1 MTDDEKQE
9 ILNQV
14 AETYME
20 PTEKALQAQG
30 AAALGFGEVLMSMLT
45 GLVAGSRGLPWEV
58 GAMITGQ
65 PTGKEMAEKYGLEQS
80 DGYGFMKAAES
91 GYAPRTEEGQFAGQ
105 MLMPVASAV
114 DKGIRWAAGVPPALM
129 GWMPGDWPK
138 TAHATEQT
146 VYGYLNL
153 INPFK
158 GIRGLQNLRTG
169 GLNRVMGSDVYL
181 TRMQRAGQTGL
192 SLPWYRGGK
201 RFQLAKMVP
210 EAIASKFLNLNPKN
224 AYLSEV
230 FNIKPLIAR
239 EFKRLEEVMARETGG
254 SKEWNRAYNE
264 YLNEAAKAILNIK
277 STDPTSPI
285 IKNLEAALEGH
296 IFPTSFSGGYMD
308 IVNQPQILSDL
319 TQSTLPTEMLDH
331 IIPRLKTHTKEGRE
345 SLWVTKPLMPAS
357 GHGVRAAASGSR
369 VESGVQVNPLKMVDR
384 AWESIWKRDPDAVIT
399 KELLL
404 QEMRD
409 INAKGNKNTAPL
421 DVDLAAKRIVET
433 DNYISVGPHS
443 SLTPDRLLAHM
454 NHTRVFDKSTGKG
467 VQWNTDWYRQ
477 GSGSEFVDRVL
488 EFGSQKIP
496 VVIDITNMSIPNVAK
511 AGDVDFN
518 VVPVGQLL
526 PKMKKGEKRHELIID
541 EINAMMDSVD
551 YGWMWKRGAE
561 TASYP
566 AIRGGSLGAQLEE
579 EERF

>member
-1 MTDDEKQE
+1 MTDDEKQD
-9 ILNQV
+9 ILNRI
-14 AETYME
+14 AETYIE
-20 PTEKALQAQG
+20 PREKALQAQG
-30 AAALGFGEVLMSMLT
+30 AAALGFGEILISMLT
-45 GLVAGSRGLPWEV
+45 GLVSGARGLPWEV
-58 GAMITGQ
+58 GAMATGR

-80 DGYGFMKAAES
+80 EGYGFMKAAES
-91 GYAPRTEEGQFAGQ
+91 GYTPRTYEGQAAAK
-105 MLMPVASAV
+105 MLTPVASAV
-114 DKGIRWAAGVPPALM
+114 DTGIRWAAGLPPYLT
-129 GWMPGDWPK
+129 GWIPGDWPQIS
-138 TAHATEQT
+138 HAAEQAT
-146 VYGYLNL
+146 YGYLNL

-158 GIRGLQNLRTG
+158 AIRGLQNLSKG
-169 GLNRVMGSDVYL
+169 GLNRIMGSDVYL
-181 TRMQRAGQTGL
+181 TRMQRAGQEGL

-201 RFQLAKMVP
+201 HFQLAKMVP
-210 EAIASKFLNLNPKN
+210 EAIVSKFLNLNPKS

-239 EFKRLEEVMARETGG
+239 EFKRLEEVMARETSG

-296 IFPTSFSGGYMD
+296 IFPTSFSGHYMD

-331 IIPRLKTHTKEGRE
+331 IIPRLKAHTKEGIE
-345 SLWVTKPLMPAS
+345 TLWVTKPLMPAS
-357 GHGVRAAASGSR
+357 GHGVRASAAGSR
-369 VESGVQVNPLKMVDR
+369 VESGLQVNPLKMVDR
-384 AWESIWKRDPDAVIT
+384 AWTSIWTRNPDAVIT
-399 KELLL
+399 KDLLL

-421 DVDLAAKRIVET
+421 DVDLAVNSIVET

-454 NHTRVFDKSTGKG
+454 NHTRVFDKTKG
-467 VQWNTDWYRQ
+467 RGIQWNTDQYRQ
-477 GSGSEFVDRVL
+477 GSGSEFIDSVL
-488 EFGSQKIP
+488 EFGSKKIP
-496 VVIDITNMSIPNVAK
+496 VVIDITNMSIPKVAK

-541 EINAMMDSVD
+541 EINAIMDTRD
-551 YGWMWKRGAE
+551 YGWMTKRGVE

-566 AIRGGSLGAQLEE
+566 ALRGGTLGAQLEE
-579 EERF
+579 EPF

>member
-1 MTDDEKQE
+1 MTDDEKQD
-9 ILNQV
+9 ILNQI
-14 AETYME
+14 AETYIA
-20 PTEKALQAQG
+20 PREKALQAQG
-30 AAALGFGEVLMSMLT
+30 AAALGFMEVLMAMGS
-45 GLVAGSRGLPWEV
+45 GLAAGVRGIPWELW
-58 GAMITGQ
+58 AMASGR

-91 GYAPRTEEGQFAGQ
+91 GYVPRTEEGKAAAE
-105 MLMPVASAV
+105 MLMPVAGAI
-114 DKGIRWAAGVPPALM
+114 DKGIRWAAGVPSYLTDWVPF
-129 GWMPGDWPK
+129 DWPK
-138 TAHATEQT
+138 TAHAGEQIT
-146 VYGYLNL
+146 YGYLNL

-158 GIRGLQNLRTG
+158 GIRGLQNLSKG
-169 GLNRVMGSDVYL
+169 GLNRVMGSDIYL
-181 TRMQRAGQTGL
+181 TRMQRAGQSGL

-201 RFQLAKMVP
+201 KFQLAKMVP
-210 EAIASKFLNLNPKN
+210 EAIVSKFLNLNPKN

-230 FNIKPLIAR
+230 FNIKPLIAK
-239 EFKRLEEVMARETGG
+239 EFKRLEGVMAKETSG

-296 IFPTSFSGGYMD
+296 IFPTSFSGNYMD

-331 IIPRLKTHTKEGRE
+331 IIPRLKAHTKDGRE
-345 SLWVTKPLMPAS
+345 SLWLTKPLMPAS
-357 GHGVRAAASGSR
+357 GHAVRASAAASKLKDGI
-369 VESGVQVNPLKMVDR
+369 QINPLKMVDR
-384 AWESIWKRDPDAVIT
+384 AWESIWTRNPDSVIT

-409 INAKGNKNTAPL
+409 INTRGGRTANL

-454 NHTRVFDKSTGKG
+454 NHTRVFDKATGKG
-467 VQWNTDWYRQ
+467 VQWNTDQYRQ

-488 EFGSQKIP
+488 EFGSKKIP
-496 VVIDITNMSIPNVAK
+496 VVIDITNMSIPKVAK
-511 AGDVDFN
+511 AGDVPFK

-541 EINAMMDSVD
+541 EINAMMDSAD

-566 AIRGGSLGAQLEE
+566 AVRGGSLGAQLEE
-579 EERF
+579 EPF

>member
-1 MTDDEKQE
+1 MTDDEKQD
-9 ILNQV
+9 ILNQI

-20 PTEKALQAQG
+20 PREKALQAQG

-45 GLVAGSRGLPWEV
+45 GLVTGARGLPWEV

-91 GYAPRTEEGQFAGQ
+91 GYVPRTEEGKAAAE
-105 MLMPVASAV
+105 MLMPVAGAI
-114 DKGIRWAAGVPPALM
+114 DKGIRWAAGVPSYLTDWVPF
-129 GWMPGDWPK
+129 DWPK
-138 TAHATEQT
+138 TAHAGEQIT
-146 VYGYLNL
+146 YGYLNL

-158 GIRGLQNLRTG
+158 GIRGLQNLSKG
-169 GLNRVMGSDVYL
+169 GLNRVMGSDIYL
-181 TRMQRAGQTGL
+181 TRMQRAGKTGL

-201 RFQLAKMVP
+201 KFQLAKMVP
-210 EAIASKFLNLNPKN
+210 EAIVSKFLNLNPKN

-239 EFKRLEEVMARETGG
+239 EFKRLEEVMAKEPSG

-264 YLNEAAKAILNIK
+264 YLNEAAKVILNIK

-296 IFPTSFSGGYMD
+296 IFPTSFEGGYMD

-331 IIPRLKTHTKEGRE
+331 IIPRLKAHTKDGRE

-357 GHGVRAAASGSR
+357 GHAVRASAAGSR
-369 VESGVQVNPLKMVDR
+369 VENGVQTNPLKMVDR
-384 AWESIWKRDPDAVIT
+384 AWASIWTRNPDAVIT
-399 KELLL
+399 KDLLL

-421 DVDLAAKRIVET
+421 DVDLAERRIRET

-454 NHTRVFDKSTGKG
+454 NHTRVFDKATGKG

-488 EFGSQKIP
+488 EFGSKKIP
-496 VVIDITNMSIPNVAK
+496 VVIDITNMSIPKVAK
-511 AGDVDFN
+511 TGDVDFN

-541 EINAMMDSVD
+541 EINAMMNTRD
-551 YGWMWKRGAE
+551 YGWMTKRGVE
-561 TASYP
+561 TGSYP
-566 AIRGGSLGAQLEE
+566 LFRGGTLGAQLEE
-579 EERF
+579 EPY

>member
-1 MTDDEKQE
+1 MTDDEKQD
-9 ILNQV
+9 ILNRI

-30 AAALGFGEVLMSMLT
+30 GAALGFMEVLMAMGS
-45 GLVAGSRGLPWEV
+45 GLAAGVRGLPWEI
-58 GAMITGQ
+58 GAIITGR

-91 GYAPRTEEGQFAGQ
+91 GYSPKTHEGRAAAEL
-105 MLMPVASAV
+105 LMPVAGAI
-114 DKGIRWAAGVPPALM
+114 DKGIRWAAGVPPYLT
-129 GWMPGDWPK
+129 GWMPGDWPQIS
-138 TAHATEQT
+138 HAAEQT
-146 VYGYLNL
+146 TYGYLNL

-158 GIRGLQNLRTG
+158 GIRGIQNLSRG

-181 TRMQRAGQTGL
+181 SRMQRAGKTGL
-192 SLPWYRGGK
+192 TIPWYRGGK
-201 RFQLAKMVP
+201 GFQLAKMVP
-210 EAIASKFLNLNPKN
+210 EAITSKFLNLNPKN

-239 EFKRLEEVMARETGG
+239 EFKRLEDVMAKETSG

-285 IKNLEAALEGH
+285 IKNLEQSLEGH
-296 IFPTSFSGGYMD
+296 VFPTSFEGGYMD

-331 IIPRLKTHTKEGRE
+331 IIPILKAHTKEGME

-357 GHGVRAAASGSR
+357 GHAIRASAAGSR
-369 VESGVQVNPLKMVDR
+369 VEGGIQINPLKMVDR
-384 AWESIWKRDPDAVIT
+384 AWASIWTRNPDAVIT
-399 KELLL
+399 KDLLL

-409 INAKGNKNTAPL
+409 INARGNKNTAPL
-421 DVDLAAKRIVET
+421 DVDLAERRIRET

-454 NHTRVFDKSTGKG
+454 NHTRVFDKATGRG

-477 GSGSEFVDRVL
+477 GSGSEFIDSVL
-488 EFGSQKIP
+488 EFGSKKLP
-496 VVIDITNMSIPNVAK
+496 VVIDITNMSIPKVAK

-541 EINAMMDSVD
+541 EINAIMASRD
-551 YGWMWKRGAE
+551 YGWMTKRGVE

-566 AIRGGSLGAQLEE
+566 ALRGGTLGAQLEE
-579 EERF
+579 EPF

>member
-1 MTDDEKQE
+1 MTDDEKQD
-9 ILNQV
+9 ILNRI

-30 AAALGFGEVLMSMLT
+30 GAALGFMEVLMAMGS
-45 GLVAGSRGLPWEV
+45 GLAAGVRGLPWEI
-58 GAMITGQ
+58 GAIITGR

-91 GYAPRTEEGQFAGQ
+91 GYSPKTHEGRAAAEL
-105 MLMPVASAV
+105 LMPVAGAI
-114 DKGIRWAAGVPPALM
+114 DKGIRWAAGVPPYLT
-129 GWMPGDWPK
+129 GWMPGDWPQIS
-138 TAHATEQT
+138 HAAEQT
-146 VYGYLNL
+146 TYGYLNL

-158 GIRGLQNLRTG
+158 GIRGIQNLSRG

-181 TRMQRAGQTGL
+181 SRMQRAGKTGL
-192 SLPWYRGGK
+192 TIPWYRGGK
-201 RFQLAKMVP
+201 GFQLAKMVP
-210 EAIASKFLNLNPKN
+210 EAITSKFLNLNPKN

-239 EFKRLEEVMARETGG
+239 EFKRLEEVMAKETSG

-285 IKNLEAALEGH
+285 IKNLEQSLEGH
-296 IFPTSFSGGYMD
+296 VFPTSFEGGYMD

-331 IIPRLKTHTKEGRE
+331 IIPILKAHTKEGME

-357 GHGVRAAASGSR
+357 GHAIRASAAGSR
-369 VESGVQVNPLKMVDR
+369 VEGGIQINPLKMVDR
-384 AWESIWKRDPDAVIT
+384 AWASIWTRNPDAVIT
-399 KELLL
+399 KDLLL

-409 INAKGNKNTAPL
+409 INARGNKNTAPL
-421 DVDLAAKRIVET
+421 DVDLAERRIRET

-454 NHTRVFDKSTGKG
+454 NHTRVFDKATGRG

-477 GSGSEFVDRVL
+477 GSGSEFIDSVL
-488 EFGSQKIP
+488 EFGSKKLP
-496 VVIDITNMSIPNVAK
+496 VVIDITNMSIPKVAK

-541 EINAMMDSVD
+541 EINAIMASRD
-551 YGWMWKRGAE
+551 YGWMTKRGVE

-566 AIRGGSLGAQLEE
+566 ALRGGTLGAQLEE
-579 EERF
+579 EPF